1 MPSAA
6 DQVLLEALR
15 LAPRRYRMPALPA
28 DAAAAEAA
36 GPDVAV
42 AFAIEALRRGQRE
55 EEPGLAKL
63 FVRSLA
69 ALISRALDSGTG
81 DPSFQAMVLAGQERV
96 VGEHLELASQGGAD
110 QRRVRAAIDAFAHP
124 GKWRGQAMPDSLVRL
139 HASAQS
145 GYWPAVRESARA
157 LAGTDWATQGAALLA
172 EPALARLERAASIQ
186 RDPAVQRYL
195 ALAAAR
201 GPLADSEE
209 AAGQGRAAARAGA
222 AVEQDT
228 VDAFQRLATGL
239 DASGSGHHR
248 VARGLRPRSGL
259 PRATHGAKDEWDV
272 ALLRA
277 VEGSDAFDLVL
288 LAEAKA
294 SPSSAVSDWPR
305 LRRGLERLAQVP
317 QGVDPV
323 FSGDEGE
330 VRVRGES
337 LRDFAPPQRGLPPRV
352 IYCCT
357 AEEARTPLLSAP
369 ARAMLLQQPA
379 SHADAGALGRG
390 EPADP
395 GMLAPLWDA
404 LTRSPQLRP
413 VLEQY
418 ETARSAREVMLH
430 PDDLRRLRP

>member
-1 MPSAA
+1 MSGAE
-6 DQVLLEALR
+6 DDVLLEAIR
-15 LAPRRYRMPALPA
+15 LAPRRYRMPDLPG
-28 DAAAAEAA
+28 DAASAEAA

-42 AFAIEALRRGQRE
+42 AFAIESSRRGRDD
-55 EEPGLAKL
+55 PGLATL
-63 FVRSLA
+63 FARSLA
-69 ALISRALDSGTG
+69 SLIARALDSATG
-81 DPSFQAMVLAGQERV
+81 DPSFQALVLAKQESV
-96 VGEHLELASQGGAD
+96 VAEHLELAAQEGVD
-110 QRRVRAAIDAFAHP
+110 QRRVRAVVDAFAHP
-124 GKWRGQAMPDSLVRL
+124 GKWRGRSMPDGLAQL
-139 HASAQS
+139 HAASKS
-145 GYWPAVRESARA
+145 GDWPAVRAAAQALAATEWSAQGDALRAESALSR
-157 LAGTDWATQGAALLA
+157 
-172 EPALARLERAASIQ
+172 LARSASV
-186 RDPAVQRYL
+186 RSDPAVRRYL

-209 AAGQGRAAARAGA
+209 AAERGRAAARAGA
-222 AVEQDT
+222 TVEEQT
-228 VDAFQRLATGL
+228 VRAFRRL
-239 DASGSGHHR
+239 ASGSHR

-259 PRATHGAKDEWDV
+259 ARATHGAKDEWDV

-277 VEGSDAFDLVL
+277 VEGTGAFDLVL

-317 QGVDPV
+317 SGADPV

-337 LRDFAPPQRGLPPRV
+337 LRAFAPPGRGLPERV

-357 AEEARTPLLSAP
+357 AEEARVPLLSAP

-379 SHADAGALGRG
+379 SLAYAGALVRG
-390 EPADP
+390 EPADA

-404 LTRSPQLRP
+404 LPHNPSLRP

-430 PDDLRRLRP
+430 PDDLRPLRLSPDLPAP